1 MEPIPDDK
9 KLTKHEV
16 LVESVRHLNKSIKRL
31 EDFVER
37 VKGGN
42 DVKEM
47 KNTDI
52 AASDMNMSLADTLE
66 VAPARIEDIS
76 TRVNVAIVELEKV
89 LF

>member
-1 MEPIPDDK
+1 MEPIPEDK

-47 KNTDI
+47 KNNDI
-52 AASDMNMSLADTLE
+52 VASDMNMSLADTLE

-76 TRVNVAIVELEKV
+76 TRDRKSVV
-89 LF
+89 

>member
-1 MEPIPDDK
+1 MEPIPEDK

-47 KNTDI
+47 KNNDI
-52 AASDMNMSLADTLE
+52 VASDMNMSLADTLE